1 MNDLSSIGN
10 LTSNEYPPQHRPA
23 YHRFLGVD
31 LGWQSGPTGLCCL
44 HLDEGSLRLVAL
56 DRLQTVDDILAW
68 ISRWAEGSTNAVVAV
83 DAPTL
88 IPNETGMR
96 LPDRLAHKHFG
107 RYDAGCYPAN
117 LGRPFATKLVAFGL
131 ALESLGFRHQPHSQ
145 PQPEGRFQ
153 LEVFP
158 HPATVHLFGLSKIL
172 KYKKGTL
179 AQRRPELEKLRQY
192 QLSVLPTLAP
202 ALNLQEADLPE
213 IPFAGAAIKAVEDQ
227 LDSLTCAYVAAHWW
241 TWGMERNW
249 VLGDRAEGYIVVPAP
264 VNAPTQTA
272 TLKP

>member
-1 MNDLSSIGN
+1 MSKACPD
-10 LTSNEYPPQHRPA
+10 Q
-23 YHRFLGVD
+23 RFLGVD

-44 HLDEGSLRLVAL
+44 QGTADQLQLVAL
-56 DRLQTVDDILAW
+56 DRLQTVDEILAW
-68 ISRWAEGSTNAVVAV
+68 IAQWADGAASAVVAV

-117 LGRPFATKLVAFGL
+117 RGRPFAAKLIAFGL
-131 ALESLGFRHQPHSQ
+131 ALEALGFQHAPHSPAQ
-145 PQPEGRFQ
+145 PQGRFQ

-192 QLSVLPTLAP
+192 QLSVLPTLEP
-202 ALNLQEADLPE
+202 ALDLKDTDLPD
-213 IPFAGAAIKAVEDQ
+213 IPLTGAALKAVEDQ
-227 LDSLTCAYVAAHWW
+227 LDSLTCAYAAAHWW
-241 TWGMERNW
+241 TWGLERNW
-249 VLGDRAEGYIVVPAP
+249 VLGDINEGYIVVPAP
-264 VNAPTQTA
+264 PTLLALPSLTPS
-272 TLKP
+272 LR

>member
-1 MNDLSSIGN
+1 MSAPL
-10 LTSNEYPPQHRPA
+10 

-44 HLDEGSLRLVAL
+44 HLEENTLRLVAL
-56 DRLQTVDDILAW
+56 DRLQTVGEILAW
-68 ISRWAEGSTNAVVAV
+68 IAQWADGSTSAVVAV

-96 LPDRLAHKHFG
+96 LPDRLAHKYFG

-117 LGRPFATKLVAFGL
+117 QGRPFAEKLIAFGL
-131 ALESLGFRHQPHSQ
+131 ALESLGFQHRPHSDAK
-145 PQPEGRFQ
+145 PQGQFQ

-192 QLSVLPTLAP
+192 QLDVLPTLEP
-202 ALNLQEADLPE
+202 ALTLRAGDLPE
-213 IPFAGAAIKAVEDQ
+213 IPLTGAAMKAVEDQ
-227 LDSLTCAYVAAHWW
+227 LDSLTCAYAAAHWW
-241 TWGMERNW
+241 YWGVEQNW
-249 VLGDRAEGYIVVPAP
+249 VLGNVSEGYIVVPAP
-264 VNAPTQTA
+264 NGYPT
-272 TLKP
+272 LGR

>member
-1 MNDLSSIGN
+1 MNDLRSVGN
-10 LTSNEYPPQHRPA
+10 PTPNKYLSQNCPS

-31 LGWQSGPTGLCCL
+31 LGWQSGATGLCCL
-44 HLDEGSLRLVAL
+44 HLDEGKLRLVAI
-56 DRLQTVDDILAW
+56 DRLQTVDDILSW
-68 ISRWAEGSTNAVVAV
+68 IFCWTEGATNAVVAV

-88 IPNETGMR
+88 IPNEAGMR

-117 LGRPFATKLVAFGL
+117 RGRPFAEKLVAFGL

-145 PQPEGRFQ
+145 PQPEGRYQ

-192 QLSVLPTLAP
+192 QLSVLPLLNP
-202 ALNLQEADLPE
+202 ALDLKESDLPD
-213 IPFAGAAIKAVEDQ
+213 IPFTGAAMKAVEDQ

-241 TWGMERNW
+241 IWVIERNW

-264 VNAPTQTA
+264 VQMPG
-272 TLKP
+272 

>member
-10 LTSNEYPPQHRPA
+10 LISSEYPPQYRPP
-23 YHRFLGVD
+23 YHRFIGVD

-44 HLDEGSLRLVAL
+44 HLDEGKLRLVAL

-68 ISRWAEGSTNAVVAV
+68 ISHWADGSTNAVVAV

-117 LGRPFATKLVAFGL
+117 RSRPFAAKLIAFGL
-131 ALESLGFRHQPHSQ
+131 ALESLGFQHQPHSQ

-192 QLSVLPTLAP
+192 QLSVLPTLEP
-202 ALNLQEADLPE
+202 ALALHEADLPE
-213 IPFAGAAIKAVEDQ
+213 IPFAGAAMKAVEDQ

-249 VLGDRAEGYIVVPAP
+249 VLGDRTEGYIVVPAP
-264 VNAPTQTA
+264 VQIPS
-272 TLKP
+272 

>member
-1 MNDLSSIGN
+1 MNDLSSIEN
-10 LTSNEYPPQHRPA
+10 LTSNEYPPQYRPP
-23 YHRFLGVD
+23 YHRFIGVD

-44 HLDEGSLRLVAL
+44 HLDEGKLRLVAL
-56 DRLQTVDDILAW
+56 DRLQAVDDILAW
-68 ISRWAEGSTNAVVAV
+68 ISRWAEGSANAVVAV

-88 IPNETGMR
+88 IPNEAGMR
-96 LPDRLAHKHFG
+96 LPDRQAHKHFG

-117 LGRPFATKLVAFGL
+117 LGRPFAAKLLAFGL

-145 PQPEGRFQ
+145 PRPEGRFQ

-192 QLSVLPTLAP
+192 QLSVLPTLEP
-202 ALNLQEADLPE
+202 ALELQEADLPK
-213 IPFAGAAIKAVEDQ
+213 IPFAGAALKAVEDQ

-249 VLGDRAEGYIVVPAP
+249 VLGDRTEGYIVVPAP
-264 VNAPTQTA
+264 VQMPS
-272 TLKP
+272 

>member
-1 MNDLSSIGN
+1 M
-10 LTSNEYPPQHRPA
+10 TAPPP

-44 HLDEGSLRLVAL
+44 HLEEGNLRLVAL
-56 DRLQTVDDILAW
+56 DRLQTVDEILDW
-68 ISRWAEGSTNAVVAV
+68 ISHWAEGSVNAVVAV

-88 IPNETGMR
+88 IPNEAGMR

-117 LGRPFATKLVAFGL
+117 LGRPFAAKLIAFGL
-131 ALESLGFRHQPHSQ
+131 ALESLGFQHQPHSPAR
-145 PQPEGRFQ
+145 PQGRFQ

-158 HPATVHLFGLSKIL
+158 HPATVHLFGLNRIL

-192 QLSVLPTLAP
+192 QLSVLPTLEP
-202 ALNLQEADLPE
+202 ALDIKESDLPE
-213 IPFAGAAIKAVEDQ
+213 IPFTGAAMKAVEDQ
-227 LDSLTCAYVAAHWW
+227 LDSLTCAYAAAHWW
-241 TWGMERNW
+241 YWGLERNW
-249 VLGDRAEGYIVVPAP
+249 VLGDVSEGYIVVPALLSGA
-264 VNAPTQTA
+264 NQRNS
-272 TLKP
+272 

>member
-1 MNDLSSIGN
+1 MSKAWCDR
-10 LTSNEYPPQHRPA
+10 TPD
-23 YHRFLGVD
+23 HRFLGVD

-44 HLDEGSLRLVAL
+44 QGTADQLQLVAL
-56 DRLQTVDDILAW
+56 DRLQTVDEILAW
-68 ISRWAEGSTNAVVAV
+68 IAQWADGAASAVVAV

-96 LPDRLAHKHFG
+96 LPDRLTHKHFG

-117 LGRPFATKLVAFGL
+117 RGRPFAAKLIAFGL
-131 ALESLGFRHQPHSQ
+131 ALEALGFQHAPHSPAQ
-145 PQPEGRFQ
+145 PQGRFQ

-192 QLSVLPTLAP
+192 QLSVLPTLEP
-202 ALNLQEADLPE
+202 ALDLKDTDLPD
-213 IPFAGAAIKAVEDQ
+213 IPLTGAALKAVEDQ
-227 LDSLTCAYVAAHWW
+227 LDAL
-241 TWGMERNW
+241 
-249 VLGDRAEGYIVVPAP
+249 
-264 VNAPTQTA
+264 
-272 TLKP
+272 

>member
-1 MNDLSSIGN
+1 MIDSSSVEN
-10 LTSNEYPPQHRPA
+10 STSKENFSQNCPP

-44 HLDEGSLRLVAL
+44 HMDNGNLRLVAL
-56 DRLQTVDDILAW
+56 DRLQTVDEILAW
-68 ISRWAEGSTNAVVAV
+68 ISHWAEGSTNAVVAV

-96 LPDRLAHKHFG
+96 SPDRLAHKHFG
-107 RYDAGCYPAN
+107 CYDAGCYPAN
-117 LGRPFATKLVAFGL
+117 LGRPFAAKLVAFGL
-131 ALESLGFRHQPHSQ
+131 ALESLGFQHQPHSP
-145 PQPEGRFQ
+145 PQPAGRFQ

-192 QLSVLPTLAP
+192 QLSVLPILEP
-202 ALNLQEADLPE
+202 ALDLQESDLPN
-213 IPFAGAAIKAVEDQ
+213 IPFTGAAMKAVEDQ

-241 TWGMERNW
+241 YWGVERNW
-249 VLGDRAEGYIVVPAP
+249 VLGDRTEGYIVVPAP

>member
-1 MNDLSSIGN
+1 MNA
-10 LTSNEYPPQHRPA
+10 P

-44 HLDEGSLRLVAL
+44 QMANNGLRLVAL
-56 DRLQTVDDILAW
+56 DHLQSTADILTW
-68 ISRWAEGSTNAVVAV
+68 VSHWAEGTASAVVAV

-96 LPDRLAHKHFG
+96 LPDRLAHKYFG

-117 LGRPFATKLVAFGL
+117 RGRPFAKKLIDFGL
-131 ALESLGFRHQPHSQ
+131 ALESLGFQHQPYSAPR
-145 PQPEGRFQ
+145 PQGRFQ

-179 AQRRPELEKLRQY
+179 AQRRPELKKLRQY
-192 QLSVLPTLAP
+192 QLAVLPTLEP
-202 ALNLQEADLPE
+202 ALNLEDSDLPE
-213 IPFAGAAIKAVEDQ
+213 IPLTGAAMKAVEDQ
-227 LDSLTCAYVAAHWW
+227 LDALTCAYTAAHWW
-241 TWGMERNW
+241 TWGTELNW

-264 VNAPTQTA
+264 PPLPPQPA
-272 TLKP
+272 TLKPSLT

>member
-1 MNDLSSIGN
+1 MSDR
-10 LTSNEYPPQHRPA
+10 PP

-44 HLDEGSLRLVAL
+44 HLEGDILRMEAL
-56 DRLQTVDDILAW
+56 DRLQTAEEILAW
-68 ISRWAEGSTNAVVAV
+68 ISHWAEGSSNAVVAV

-117 LGRPFATKLVAFGL
+117 LGRPFAKKLVAFGL
-131 ALESLGFRHQPHSQ
+131 ALEALGFQHRPHSPPR
-145 PQPEGRFQ
+145 PQGRFQ

-192 QLSVLPTLAP
+192 QLSVLPTLEP
-202 ALNLQEADLPE
+202 ALELTKSDLPE
-213 IPFAGAAIKAVEDQ
+213 IPFTGAAMKAVEDQ
-227 LDSLTCAYVAAHWW
+227 LDALTCAYAAAHWW
-241 TWGMERNW
+241 VWGMERNW
-249 VLGDRAEGYIVVPAP
+249 VLGDVGEGYIVVPAP
-264 VNAPTQTA
+264 CRADNFGGDRP
-272 TLKP
+272 KPVV

>member
-1 MNDLSSIGN
+1 MSQS
-10 LTSNEYPPQHRPA
+10 

-44 HLDEGSLRLVAL
+44 HLEDKTLTVVGL
-56 DRLQTVDDILAW
+56 DRLQTVDEILAW
-68 ISRWAEGSTNAVVAV
+68 ISQWAEGADNAVVAV

-96 LPDRLAHKHFG
+96 LPDRLAHKYFG

-117 LGRPFATKLVAFGL
+117 RGRPFAEKLIAFGL
-131 ALESLGFRHQPHSQ
+131 ALEALGFRHQPHSDPQ
-145 PQPEGRFQ
+145 PQGRFQ

-158 HPATVHLFGLSKIL
+158 HPATVHLFGLSRIL

-192 QLSVLPTLAP
+192 QLDVLPRLEP
-202 ALNLQEADLPE
+202 ALELADSDLPE
-213 IPFAGAAIKAVEDQ
+213 IPFTGAAMKAAEDQ
-227 LDSLTCAYVAAHWW
+227 LDSLTCAYTAAHWW
-241 TWGMERNW
+241 NWGQERNW
-249 VLGDRAEGYIVVPAP
+249 VLGDRDQGYIVVPAP
-264 VNAPTQTA
+264 LDGSTPTA
-272 TLKP
+272 TPMPN

>member
-1 MNDLSSIGN
+1 MNDTPRVGNSTSKEYLSR
-10 LTSNEYPPQHRPA
+10 YRPP
-23 YHRFLGVD
+23 YHRFVGVD

-44 HLDEGSLRLVAL
+44 HLDKGNLRLVAL
-56 DRLQTVDDILAW
+56 DRLQTVDEILAW
-68 ISRWAEGSTNAVVAV
+68 ISHWTEGSTSAVVAV

-96 LPDRLAHKHFG
+96 SPDRLAHKYFG

-117 LGRPFATKLVAFGL
+117 RGRPFAAKLIAFGL
-131 ALESLGFRHQPHSQ
+131 ALESLGFQHQPHSQ

-158 HPATVHLFGLSKIL
+158 HPATVHLFGLRKIL

-192 QLSVLPTLAP
+192 QLSGLPLLEP
-202 ALNLQEADLPE
+202 ALDLKESDLPD
-213 IPFAGAAIKAVEDQ
+213 IPFAGAAMKAVEDQ

-241 TWGMERNW
+241 TWGTERNW
-249 VLGDRAEGYIVVPAP
+249 VLGDRTEGYIVVPAP
-264 VNAPTQTA
+264 VNALTQTA

>member
-1 MNDLSSIGN
+1 MID
-10 LTSNEYPPQHRPA
+10 RPC

-44 HLDEGSLRLVAL
+44 QLEGESLRLIAL
-56 DRLQTVDDILAW
+56 DRLQPVNDILTW
-68 ISRWAEGSTNAVVAV
+68 IAQWVESSTSAVVAV

-96 LPDRLAHKHFG
+96 LPDRLAHKYFG

-117 LGRPFATKLVAFGL
+117 RGRPFAEKLIAFGL
-131 ALESLGFRHQPHSQ
+131 ALEAQGFQHRPHSEPR
-145 PQPEGRFQ
+145 PQGRFQ
-153 LEVFP
+153 MEVFP

-192 QLSVLPTLAP
+192 QLSVLPTLKP
-202 ALNLQEADLPE
+202 PLNLKESDLPE
-213 IPFAGAAIKAVEDQ
+213 VPFTGAAMKAVEDQ
-227 LDSLTCAYVAAHWW
+227 LDSVTCAYAAAHWW
-241 TWGMERNW
+241 YWGLERNW
-249 VLGDRAEGYIVVPAP
+249 VLGDISEGYIVVPAP
-264 VNAPTQTA
+264 LNSWTMPA
-272 TLKP
+272 L

>member
-1 MNDLSSIGN
+1 MAMGDRTPYS
-10 LTSNEYPPQHRPA
+10 
-23 YHRFLGVD
+23 RFLGVD

-44 HLDEGSLRLVAL
+44 HQTGATLELVAL
-56 DRLQTVDDILAW
+56 DRLQPTADILAW
-68 ISRWAEGSTNAVVAV
+68 IVHWAAGASSAVIAV

-88 IPNETGMR
+88 IPNATGMR

-117 LGRPFATKLVAFGL
+117 RGRPFAEKLLAFGL
-131 ALESLGFRHQPHSQ
+131 ALEALGFEHRPHSA
-145 PQPEGRFQ
+145 PKPVGRFQ

-192 QLSVLPTLAP
+192 QIDVLPQRDPPLPLEPT
-202 ALNLQEADLPE
+202 DLPE
-213 IPFAGAAIKAVEDQ
+213 IPLTGTAMKAVEDQ
-227 LDSLTCAYVAAHWW
+227 LDALTCAYAAAHWW
-241 TWGMERNW
+241 HWGLERNW
-249 VLGDRAEGYIVVPAP
+249 VLGDVAEGYIVVPAP
-264 VNAPTQTA
+264 LSPPE
-272 TLKP
+272 LLP

>member
-1 MNDLSSIGN
+1 MS
-10 LTSNEYPPQHRPA
+10 EV

-44 HLDEGSLRLVAL
+44 HLDEDGLRLVAL
-56 DRLQTVDDILAW
+56 DRLQTVEEILTW
-68 ISRWAEGSTNAVVAV
+68 IADWASGSTNAVVAV

-96 LPDRLAHKHFG
+96 LSDRLAHKYFG

-117 LGRPFATKLVAFGL
+117 RGRPFADKLIAFGL
-131 ALESLGFRHQPHSQ
+131 ALEAQGFQHRPHSPAR
-145 PQPEGRFQ
+145 PQGRFQ

-158 HPATVHLFGLSKIL
+158 HPVTVHLFGLSKIL

-202 ALNLQEADLPE
+202 ALALKESDLPA
-213 IPFAGAAIKAVEDQ
+213 IPTTGKAMKAVEDQ

-241 TWGMERNW
+241 YWGVERNW
-249 VLGDRAEGYIVVPAP
+249 VLGDRTEGYIVVPAP
-264 VNAPTQTA
+264 VPQFPPAPASTHPA
-272 TLKP
+272 AIL